1 MDITE
6 DEFRELR
13 KAAVRALKKV
23 EKALKEEP
31 STVIVSGSET
41 GESENLTDDIT
52 SWLFKRRQ
60 GDGSKG
66 N

>member
-1 MDITE
+1 MSLNKSE
-6 DEFRELR
+6 YRELR
-13 KAAVRALKKV
+13 KAAERALKEL
-23 EKALKEEP
+23 EKSVKEEP
-31 STVIVSGSET
+31 STVIVIGSAT
-41 GESENLTDDIT
+41 GESESLINEIT

>member
-1 MDITE
+1 MGISKAELKD
-6 DEFRELR
+6 LR
-13 KAAVRALKKV
+13 KTAIRAFKEI
-23 EKALKEEP
+23 EKSLKEEP
-31 STVIVSGSET
+31 STVIVIGSET
-41 GESENLTDDIT
+41 GESESSINEIT